1 MNVVW
6 GASDV
11 NAELRAE
18 YGDRVRPILVDGRK
32 QDFSGMKARPS
43 AASRA
48 DRGGRWA
55 AVAALAHAWVGAADV
70 TWRGRQCR
78 GVDPSH
84 GSGRWQSLAD
94 RSGIEASRKA
104 VGRIVPTVTA
114 RPIPARADFVADGS
128 PSFIT
133 RTGISIGLIS
143 ISRCRSCASRTGGCG
158 YTGWLTGKS
167 P

>member
-1 MNVVW
+1 VVA
-6 GASDV
+6 GLLSRRSHTRGLVLLMLLGVVASV
-11 NAELRAE
+11 AVLT
-18 YGDRVRPILVDGRK
+18 RPT
-32 QDFSGMKARPS
+32 
-43 AASRA
+43 AAA
-48 DRGGRWA
+48 GG
-55 AVAALAHAWVGAADV
+55 
-70 TWRGRQCR
+70 
-78 GVDPSH
+78 
-84 GSGRWQSLAD
+84 QSLAD